1 MSALG
6 TEAQDRNRP
15 VADVRHLIDCRPMNV
30 LLPLALLTAAATQPD
45 RSQSYLVSIVDVP
58 LQAGE
63 SIERFALSTQGVSY
77 QAICKLP
84 EGWTIRAGSSIR
96 GDGVLEGEGSNGVT
110 WLPRSSPP
118 ELEAI
123 ASVTLDIE
131 SAPNSF
137 SGSATIAGIEGER
150 EVTLTGQNVRLT
162 AASGCR
168 ERSVRYPPPP

>member
-1 MSALG
+1 
-6 TEAQDRNRP
+6 
-15 VADVRHLIDCRPMNV
+15 MNA
-30 LLPLALLTAAATQPD
+30 LLPLALLIAVSAQPD

-63 SIERFALSTQGVSY
+63 SLERFALSTLGVSY

-84 EGWTIRAGSSIR
+84 EGWTIKAGSSIR

-123 ASVTLDIE
+123 ALVTLEIE

-137 SGSATIAGIEGER
+137 SGSATIAGIDGER
-150 EVTLTGQNVRLT
+150 EVALTSSNVRLT

-168 ERSVRYPPPP
+168 GRRVR